1 MSVELDA
8 LRPLLKYFE
17 VLIDEYP
24 NPISQTELAEK
35 SSVTKSAV
43 SKIRG
48 ELKHFCD
55 MRVLA
60 FQRKLLLKS
69 DNETFGKLFGL
80 FFLELKFQ
88 RFLRSN
94 YTRHLIEKMKI
105 HEKLIKAKGLD
116 YGRFFDK
123 EDTNLII
130 EIILRNIVSY
140 QIDKDTQDQFKALL
154 KMKEE
159 GAIIQV
165 FPVMQIFWNIISNFD
180 VGVFESEDEL
190 LKILRLRDKFF
201 AFSKFIAGKII
212 NEWAVVKRIED
223 CQKKAN
229 YFEAYMEAIEYFLT
243 SILSKVTESIRK
255 AAKEKRIPFDESY
268 SEIGKLYF
276 TQAGNEKLG

>member
-1 MSVELDA
+1 
-8 LRPLLKYFE
+8 
-17 VLIDEYP
+17 
-24 NPISQTELAEK
+24 
-35 SSVTKSAV
+35 
-43 SKIRG
+43 
-48 ELKHFCD
+48 

-69 DNETFGKLFGL
+69 DGETFWKVFWLFA
-80 FFLELKFQ
+80 LELKFQ

-94 YTRHLIEKMKI
+94 YTRHLIEKVKI

-116 YGRFFDK
+116 YGRFFDN

-140 QIDKDTQDQFKALL
+140 QIDESMQDQFKALL

-159 GAIIQV
+159 DAIIQV
-165 FPVMQIFWNIISNFD
+165 LPVMQIFLNIISNFD

-201 AFSKFIAGKII
+201 AFGKFIAGEII
-212 NEWAVVKRIED
+212 NEWVVVKRIED
-223 CQKKAN
+223 YQKKAN
-229 YFEAYMEAIEYFLT
+229 YFEAYMEAVEYFLT

-255 AAKEKRIPFDESY
+255 TADEKRIPFDERY
-268 SEIGKLYF
+268 NEIGKLYF
-276 TQAGNEKLG
+276 AQAGDEKLGRVEPEKSEEKNIRRPSAAVSC